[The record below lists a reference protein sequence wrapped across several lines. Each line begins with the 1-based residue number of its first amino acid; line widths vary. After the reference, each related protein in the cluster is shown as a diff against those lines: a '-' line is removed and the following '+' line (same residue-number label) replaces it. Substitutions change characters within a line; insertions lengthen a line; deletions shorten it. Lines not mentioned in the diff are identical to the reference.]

1 MTYELAEAALAVRL
15 RTLSSFEDEEVM
27 IGDWREVARGHDNLA
42 VLEYA
47 GFETERLRADTTMVT
62 WVCKINLLAEYKDDV
77 EVHNLLRDRRD
88 EIVLEI
94 LQNATLAGTAFDAMP
109 ISGEA
114 DLDEVEIGGLAF
126 LRETIDV
133 GITEHISA

>member
-15 RTLSSFEDEEVM
+15 RSLDSFEDEEVM
-27 IGDWREVARGHDNLA
+27 IGDWREVARGHDNLV

-47 GFETERLRADTTMVT
+47 RFETERLSADTTMIT
-62 WVCKINLLAEYKDDV
+62 WVCQVNLLAEYKDDI

-114 DLDEVEIGGLAF
+114 DLDEVEIGGVAF